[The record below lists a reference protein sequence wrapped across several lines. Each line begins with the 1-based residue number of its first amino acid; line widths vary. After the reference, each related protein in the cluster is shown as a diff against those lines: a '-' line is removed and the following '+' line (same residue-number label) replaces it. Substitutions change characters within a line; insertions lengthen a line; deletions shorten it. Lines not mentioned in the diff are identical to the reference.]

1 MGNTDADICSR
12 KLARDEQNAARAIAW
27 TRAVC
32 VLVSAASPSDMSGVF
47 DKVID
52 DPRLLRSWLHGSAVW
67 PLVIDGVSA
76 CSNARRAA
84 RLVDQ
89 WSRPMRRGSTRGDE
103 LAKRD
108 TSYRSSSIVPIMCF
122 QKKPHLVESRQCM
135 LAGLRVEGPK
145 PHALVHSDVE
155 ARRLIKFCSNT
166 LHEYG

>member
-1 MGNTDADICSR
+1 MPTFARENWR
-12 KLARDEQNAARAIAW
+12 KDEQNAARAIAW

-32 VLVSAASPSDMSGVF
+32 VLVSAASPSDTSGVL

-89 WSRPMRRGSTRGDE
+89 WSRPMRRDSTLCGDQ

-108 TSYRSSSIVPIMCF
+108 TGVSMC
-122 QKKPHLVESRQCM
+122 V
-135 LAGLRVEGPK
+135 
-145 PHALVHSDVE
+145 
-155 ARRLIKFCSNT
+155 
-166 LHEYG
+166 